1 MATKLFVGNLSFQAT
16 NADLEDLF
24 RQVGTVT
31 SASIIMDKMTGK
43 SRGFGFVEMTTNQEA
58 QQAVQRFNGTELH
71 GRALTVNE
79 AKPQEPRSG
88 GGRSFG
94 GGVGEAVASGVGNTR
109 ALHPC
114 DFEEF
119 MIVMPA
125 LRRSLP

>member
-31 SASIIMDKMTGK
+31 SATILMDKMTGK
-43 SRGFGFVEMTTNQEA
+43 SRGFGFVEMSTSQEME
-58 QQAVQRFNGTELH
+58 QAVQRFNGTELH

-79 AKPQEPRSG
+79 AKPQEPRTGG

-94 GGVGEAVASGVGNTR
+94 GGGGGGGGGGRRGGSGGGSGGR
-109 ALHPC
+109 
-114 DFEEF
+114 DS
-119 MIVMPA
+119 
-125 LRRSLP
+125 RW